1 MNKKKKPVYNVH
13 STEKFRPIKSQK
25 QFKLRRIITIG
36 GAVFLASVIIL
47 IAVGLYSS
55 EVKPLKETAL
65 EINDTVVTM
74 DSYID
79 IFDVYTK
86 NIQPEALS
94 YMPDSVTQQ
103 IVRNE
108 LVRQGAKALDVT
120 VTSEEIELALIQTE
134 DSDNKAYKD
143 IAESELL
150 TNKILQL
157 FNDGLPEEMEQI
169 HANIM
174 LVESEAVAKDAETR
188 IHNGETFEDL
198 NEELSCGIEED
209 GDLGWRP
216 EELITNSVIA
226 DEVASLGAGTIGMVY
241 DETAEKR
248 VAYWLIEVTDI
259 DDEKGREIRSMLLSS
274 LEEAEDIKD
283 RLETEDFEVLAEEF
297 SLDTSSKEGG
307 ELGWLK
313 PGDMENET
321 FDSVAFE
328 LPVGT
333 ISDPVRDESIETVGG
348 YWVIQLLA
356 REMHELSAE
365 VKSSLSQKEFIEWL
379 TEIENNSTITIH
391 LDEEMKSFA
400 VKKVTKR
407 RT

>member
-1 MNKKKKPVYNVH
+1 MSKKKKPVYNVH

-25 QFKLRRIITIG
+25 QVKIRRIITIG

-47 IAVGLYSS
+47 VAVGLYSS
-55 EVKPLKETAL
+55 ELKPLKATAL

-79 IFDVYTK
+79 IFDAYTK

-108 LVRQGAKALDVT
+108 LVRQGAKAMNVT
-120 VTSEEIELALIQTE
+120 VTSEEIELALIQKE
-134 DSDNKAYKD
+134 DSSNKAYKD

-157 FNDGLPEEMEQI
+157 FNDKLPGEMEQI
-169 HANIM
+169 HANVM

-226 DEVASLGAGTIGMVY
+226 DEVASLKAGTVGIVY
-241 DETAEKR
+241 DEVAEKR
-248 VAYWLIEVTDI
+248 MAYWLIEVTDI
-259 DDEKGREIRSMLLSS
+259 NDEKGREVRSMLLSS
-274 LEEAEDIKD
+274 LEEAENIKD
-283 RLETEDFEVLAEEF
+283 RLETEDFEVLAEEY
-297 SLDTSSKEGG
+297 SLHTNNG

-313 PGDMENET
+313 PGDMGNET

-356 REMHELSAE
+356 REMHELSSE